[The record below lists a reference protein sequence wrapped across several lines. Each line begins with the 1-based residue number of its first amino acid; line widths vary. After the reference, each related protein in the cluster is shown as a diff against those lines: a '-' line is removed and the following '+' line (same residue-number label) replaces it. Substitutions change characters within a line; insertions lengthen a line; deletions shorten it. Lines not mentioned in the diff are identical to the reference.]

1 MNELRPNDTGAAY
14 TEPADI
20 EHLTPEQCWA
30 LAGTASL
37 GRLAVV
43 ALDGMPD
50 VFPVNYTVH
59 DESIYVRSAPG
70 SKLMAIVQHPVAAFE
85 IDGETDG
92 FHWSVVLRG
101 DVRRLAVDR
110 EIHESGVQSLVSDSP
125 TEKFNYVCVTP
136 RTVTGRRFSARAE
149 HTATATTLG
158 EPRPADAAQP
168 TPVVDGSAWPSR
180 PRPGPAR
187 PVPIPH
193 FPPLAMPTAADPH
206 A

>member
-1 MNELRPNDTGAAY
+1 M
-14 TEPADI
+14 ADV
-20 EHLTPEQCWA
+20 EHLTTEQCWV
-30 LAGTASL
+30 LAATTSF
-37 GRLAVV
+37 GRLAVM

-50 VFPVNYTVH
+50 VYPVNYAVH
-59 DESIYVRSAPG
+59 DRSIYIRSAPG

-101 DVRRLAVDR
+101 DVRRLAVDS
-110 EIHESGVQSLVSDSP
+110 EIHESGIQALVSDSP
-125 TEKFNYVCVTP
+125 TEKFNYICVTP
-136 RTVTGRRFSARAE
+136 RTVTGRRFAARVE
-149 HTATATTLG
+149 HADLPTTLG
-158 EPRPADAAQP
+158 ERRPTADAALSAAIA
-168 TPVVDGSAWPSR
+168 DEAAWPTR
-180 PRPGPAR
+180 QRPGPSR